1 MKTTLRYL
9 KYFLGLILAVIVLF
23 AAFNYYPDLSLEE
36 MKAKY
41 TNAESE
47 FMDIDGMPVHYR
59 DEGNPADSIPLVLI
73 HGTGSNL
80 HTWDVW
86 TEKMKSAHRI
96 IRLDLP
102 AYGLTGPNKN
112 HDYTSKYYVA
122 FLHNFLQKLKVKNC
136 YMAGNSLG
144 GKITWD
150 YALQY
155 PTEIKKMILID
166 AAGYP
171 SKKLGGALVFKI
183 AQIPYIKQ
191 IFTKV
196 TPKFIIEKSMLDV
209 YGDDSKVTQTLI
221 DQYHDMSR
229 RAGNRAAFVSRTK
242 IKFDENYKKIST
254 IKIPTL
260 LQWGELDNWIP
271 PENAYQ
277 FHADLPNDTLIIYKG
292 AGHVPME
299 EIPEKT
305 AVDVLRFLK

>member
-1 MKTTLRYL
+1 MKLIFNIIKYL
-9 KYFLGLILAVIVLF
+9 FLTILTIIIGFCAL
-23 AAFNYYPDLSLEE
+23 NYYSDLSLDE

-41 TNAESE
+41 TNSESE
-47 FMDIDGMPVHYR
+47 FLELDGMQVHYR

-86 TEKMKSAHRI
+86 TDQMKAQHRI

-112 HDYTSKYYVA
+112 HYYSSKYYVS
-122 FLHNFLQKLKVKNC
+122 FLHDFLQKLNVKNC
-136 YMAGNSLG
+136 FMAGNSLG

-155 PTEIKKMILID
+155 PNEIKKMILID

-183 AQIPYIKQ
+183 AQIPYLKH

-209 YGDDSKVTQTLI
+209 YGDDSKVTQQLI

-229 RAGNRAAFVSRTK
+229 RAGNRAAFVSLTK
-242 IKFDENYKKIST
+242 ITFDENYKRISE
-254 IKIPTL
+254 IKVPTL
-260 LQWGELDNWIP
+260 LQWGELDN
-271 PENAYQ
+271 A
-277 FHADLPNDTLIIYKG
+277 
-292 AGHVPME
+292 
-299 EIPEKT
+299 
-305 AVDVLRFLK
+305 